1 MKKNGIWKACLFF
14 CSLVV
19 FSAKLPAQRCA
30 GPSPCLVGTYDL
42 RNGFTLLQIIDPTAV
57 PIDIRILFYDD
68 NERFLKCQKASLSS
82 NDLFELDVRGLDL
95 RARFGV
101 VKIFCFVDNKPFPG
115 MVGFQRHYFKEMGMT
130 ESDMASVPV
139 ELIEREWPQVTKYCQ

>member
-1 MKKNGIWKACLFF
+1 MLVHLFAR
-14 CSLVV
+14 V

-30 GPSPCLVGTYDL
+30 SPSPCLVGTYDL

-101 VKIFCFVDNKPFPG
+101 VKIFCFLGNKPFPG

-130 ESDMASVPV
+130 ESDLASVPPKV
-139 ELIEREWPQVTKYCQ
+139 FEKELSFIYKYCR